1 MGLMSGL
8 LPLWVVNDGQVE
20 IAYASQV
27 DQKEELMHARVATFE
42 GGDPAQVRRMV
53 EEINDR
59 SGSGPPEGVPAVGLL
74 VLHRPDE
81 GKVLAISLFATEEDL
96 QKGHATLNSMDPPVP
111 GGMGQRA
118 SVEMYEVG
126 VKIDV

>member
-1 MGLMSGL
+1 
-8 LPLWVVNDGQVE
+8 
-20 IAYASQV
+20 
-27 DQKEELMHARVATFE
+27 MHARVATFE
-42 GGDPAQVRRMV
+42 GGDPEHVRRTV
-53 EEINDR
+53 AEINQR

-74 VLHRPDE
+74 VLHHPDE
-81 GKVLAISLFATEEDL
+81 GKVLAISLFETEEDL
-96 QKGHATLNSMDPPVP
+96 RTGDATLNSMDPPVP